1 MGGQVRALA
10 DGVDI
15 LVATP
20 GRLNDLVRSNALRL
34 GQVDTFVL
42 DEADRMLDMGFIHD
56 VRAIVARLPRKR
68 QTLLFSATMPQAIVQ
83 LAGEMLNNAANVAV
97 SVSASTAP
105 RISQSVVH
113 VDRPGKPRLLA
124 DILRGDRIDRA
135 LVFTRTKRGADRV
148 VRDLV
153 KKGVAASAI
162 HGNKSQNQ
170 RDRVL
175 TAFRDGRLRT
185 LVATDIAARGLD
197 IDGVTH
203 VINYDL
209 PNIPESYV
217 HRIGRTAR
225 AGNAGTA
232 ISFCSIDEMP
242 FLRAIEKLTR
252 TPISTM
258 TGAHCSQT
266 PQTQKAGHPG
276 PHARVIAN
284 QRPATGRQ
292 DERPLR
298 TQRNKQPTRK
308 HTHRFGKRRQDS
320 RAAGSI
326 AQS

>member
-1 MGGQVRALA
+1 MVLTSWSRRQVE
-10 DGVDI
+10 
-15 LVATP
+15 
-20 GRLNDLVRSNALRL
+20 LNDLVRSNALQL

-113 VDRPGKPRLLA
+113 VDRPGKLRLLA

-175 TAFRDGRLRT
+175 AAFRDGRLRT
-185 LVATDIAARGLD
+185 LIATDIAARGLD

-252 TPISTM
+252 TPIPTM

-266 PQTQKAGHPG
+266 PQTQNTRHPG
-276 PHARVIAN
+276 PHARIIAH
-284 QRPATGRQ
+284 QRPAPGRQ

-298 TQRNKQPTRK
+298 TQRNTQPTRK
-308 HTHRFGKRRQDS
+308 HTHRFGKGRQDS